1 MNPKNTAHN
10 EFTLLHSITMGLGLA
25 SVLTEVGLPE
35 NNIPLALLFFNVG
48 VEIGQVFLMMAY
60 WRSIM
65 SPRSR

>member
-1 MNPKNTAHN
+1 
-10 EFTLLHSITMGLGLA
+10 
-25 SVLTEVGLPE
+25 LPE
-35 NNIPLALLFFNVG
+35 NNIPLALLFFYFG